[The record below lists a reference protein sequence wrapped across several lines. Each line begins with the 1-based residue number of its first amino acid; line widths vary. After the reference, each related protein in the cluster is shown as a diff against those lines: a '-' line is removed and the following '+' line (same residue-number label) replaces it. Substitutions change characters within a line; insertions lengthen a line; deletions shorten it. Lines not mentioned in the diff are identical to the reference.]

1 MSRVCGLFLF
11 GVGIGLVIAL
21 IFPKTFFMVIM
32 AALCLLAGYNLF
44 CSCQKKTD
52 PVPGDK
58 VCFVVNPFSYALSTL
73 PLLKQE
79 VQTYIFFEFPPSAFT
94 LTDLM
99 LDFHILF
106 DLL

>member
-44 CSCQKKTD
+44 YSC
-52 PVPGDK
+52 
-58 VCFVVNPFSYALSTL
+58 
-73 PLLKQE
+73 
-79 VQTYIFFEFPPSAFT
+79 
-94 LTDLM
+94 
-99 LDFHILF
+99 
-106 DLL
+106 